1 MFKKQVILF
10 LFIFLISL
18 IKAQTINK
26 GLVQAH
32 SFQFHQTVY
41 VYGYEQ
47 QQASLIF
54 KCLAY
59 NQALQLKDSTAYN
72 LGKHTTADFLEVTVD
87 TLHDVINFYF
97 QLANEKNVVTL
108 LRLNDSLQKIGGA
121 ENYDANHIN
130 SMITFDD
137 EKYFYKNDLYVIRT
151 NRDTGGT
158 QFYLNKYEVKTM
170 LKPFEYTNKW
180 QFPFERQF
188 IHHASV
194 IYADSNYV
202 MVYANVIDG
211 LKKGQWILRIN
222 ANTGE
227 IIKGTRL
234 GQKIDAKQYLYSKS
248 TYNSKTKSIA
258 VIGSVY
264 ENEMINFKKNTS
276 NFINLSKRHQLFLIC
291 IDSLG
296 EVISK
301 TEKLMAL
308 PIQTNKLTFTTS
320 YHLKMREFKKTQ
332 SGFNVWTDIY
342 EQTSPNTFVYY
353 SSWHIDITA
362 NELDYEIT
370 PSRFLIATSA
380 IPKFISYTKG
390 DMYGKFILDHIN
402 DYDKFKYK
410 KPLNTIIIK
419 TDMDD
424 SGNSFFVLKKMDILS
439 GIKNFNYVFLGKKG
453 VENKVILK
461 CDKDQDGA
469 IYFTKKMNYISF
481 IANTEGTKFELKLN
495 FLVAVSRVVK

>member
-1 MFKKQVILF
+1 MLKKQAILF
-10 LFIFLISL
+10 FFIFLICL
-18 IKAQTINK
+18 TKAQTVSK
-26 GLVQAH
+26 VLVQAH

-47 QQASLIF
+47 QQTNLLF
-54 KCLAY
+54 KCFAY
-59 NQALQLKDSTAYN
+59 NQSLQLKDSIVYN
-72 LGKHTTADFLEVTVD
+72 LGKYTTADFLETTID

-108 LRLNDSLQKIGGA
+108 LRLNNSLQKIGGA

-130 SMITFDD
+130 SMMTFDD
-137 EKYFYKNDLYVIRT
+137 EKYIYKNDLYVIRT
-151 NRDTGGT
+151 NIDTGGT

-180 QFPFERQF
+180 QFPFERKF
-188 IHHASV
+188 IHRASV
-194 IYADSNYV
+194 IYADSNDV
-202 MVYANVIDG
+202 MVYVNVIDG

-234 GQKIDAKQYLYSKS
+234 GQKIDAKQYLYSNS
-248 TYNSKTKSIA
+248 IYNSKTKSIA

-264 ENEMINFKKNTS
+264 ENEMIDFKKNTS

-308 PIQTNKLTFTTS
+308 PIQTNKMAFTTS
-320 YHLKMREFKKTQ
+320 YHLKMREFKNTQ
-332 SGFNVWTDIY
+332 AGFDVWADIY
-342 EQTSPNTFVYY
+342 EQTLPNTFVYY
-353 SSWHIDITA
+353 SSWHIDITKS
-362 NELDYEIT
+362 ELDYDIT
-370 PSRFLIATSA
+370 PSKFLIATNA

-390 DMYGKFILDHIN
+390 DMYGKFVLNNIS

-410 KPLNTIIIK
+410 KLLNAIVIK
-419 TDMDD
+419 TDMDV
-424 SGNSFFVLKKMDILS
+424 SGNSFFVLKKTDILL
-439 GIKNFNYVFLGKKG
+439 GTKNYHYVFLGKKG

-469 IYFTKKMNYISF
+469 IYFIKKLNYISF
-481 IANTEGTKFELKLN
+481 MANAEGTTFELKLN
-495 FLVAVSRVVK
+495 NL

>member
-1 MFKKQVILF
+1 MLKKQAILF
-10 LFIFLISL
+10 FFIFLICL
-18 IKAQTINK
+18 TKAQTVSKI
-26 GLVQAH
+26 VIQPH

-47 QQASLIF
+47 KQASLTF
-54 KCLAY
+54 KCFAY
-59 NQALQLKDSTAYN
+59 NQSLQLKDSVDYN
-72 LGKHTTADFLEVTVD
+72 LGKHTTADFLETTID

-108 LRLNDSLQKIGGA
+108 LRLNDSLHRIGGA

-130 SMITFDD
+130 SMMTFGD
-137 EKYFYKNDLYVIRT
+137 EKYIYKNDLYVIRT
-151 NRDTGGT
+151 SKDTSGS
-158 QFYLNKYEVKTM
+158 QFYLNKYQVKTM
-170 LKPFEYTNKW
+170 LKPFEYTDKW
-180 QFPFERQF
+180 QFSFERKF

-202 MVYANVIDG
+202 MVYANVTDG

-227 IIKGTRL
+227 IMKGTRL
-234 GQKIDAKQYLYSKS
+234 GQKTDAKQYLYSNAV
-248 TYNSKTKSIA
+248 YNPKTKSIA

-264 ENEMINFKKNTS
+264 ENEMIDFKKNTS

-320 YHLKMREFKKTQ
+320 YHLKMRAFKKTQ
-332 SGFNVWTDIY
+332 TGFDVWTDIY
-342 EQTSPNTFVYY
+342 EQTSSNTFVYY

-362 NELDYEIT
+362 NELDYDIT
-370 PSRFLIATSA
+370 PSKFLIATNA

-390 DMYGKFILDHIN
+390 DMYGKFVLDNIS
-402 DYDKFKYK
+402 DYDQFKYK

-424 SGNSFFVLKKMDILS
+424 VGNSFFVLKKTDILL
-439 GIKNFNYVFLGKKG
+439 GAKNFNYVFLGKKG
-453 VENKVILK
+453 IENKVILK

-469 IYFTKKMNYISF
+469 IYFIKKLNYISF
-481 IANTEGTKFELKLN
+481 MANAEGTTFELKLN
-495 FLVAVSRVVK
+495 NL

>member
-1 MFKKQVILF
+1 MLKKQAIL
-10 LFIFLISL
+10 LLLIFLISL
-18 IKAQTINK
+18 IKAQSINK
-26 GLVQAH
+26 GLIQAH
-32 SFQFHQTVY
+32 SFQFHQTIY

-47 QQASLIF
+47 QQTNLLF
-54 KCLAY
+54 KCFAY
-59 NQALQLKDSTAYN
+59 NQSLQLKDSIAYN
-72 LGKHTTADFLEVTVD
+72 LGKHTTADFLETTID

-130 SMITFDD
+130 SMMTFGD
-137 EKYFYKNDLYVIRT
+137 EKYIYKNNLYVIRT
-151 NRDTGGT
+151 SKDTGGT

-180 QFPFERQF
+180 QFPFERKF

-194 IYADSNYV
+194 IYADSSYV
-202 MVYANVIDG
+202 MVYANVTDG

-227 IIKGTRL
+227 IMKGTRL
-234 GQKIDAKQYLYSKS
+234 GQKIDAKQYLYSNAV
-248 TYNSKTKSIA
+248 YNPKTKSIA

-264 ENEMINFKKNTS
+264 ENEMIDFKKNTS
-276 NFINLSKRHQLFLIC
+276 NFINLSKRHQLFLIG

-332 SGFNVWTDIY
+332 TGFDVWTDIY
-342 EQTSPNTFVYY
+342 EQTSINTFVYY
-353 SSWHIDITA
+353 SSWHIAITA
-362 NELDYEIT
+362 NELDYGIT
-370 PSRFLIATSA
+370 PSKFLIATNA

-390 DMYGKFILDHIN
+390 DMYGKFILDNIS
-402 DYDKFKYK
+402 DYDQFKYK

-424 SGNSFFVLKKMDILS
+424 VGNSFFVLKKTDILL
-439 GIKNFNYVFLGKKG
+439 GTKNFNYVFLGKKG
-453 VENKVILK
+453 IENKVILK
-461 CDKDQDGA
+461 CDNDQDGA
-469 IYFTKKMNYISF
+469 IYFIKKTNYISF
-481 IANTEGTKFELKLN
+481 ITHVEGTRFELKLSN
-495 FLVAVSRVVK
+495 L